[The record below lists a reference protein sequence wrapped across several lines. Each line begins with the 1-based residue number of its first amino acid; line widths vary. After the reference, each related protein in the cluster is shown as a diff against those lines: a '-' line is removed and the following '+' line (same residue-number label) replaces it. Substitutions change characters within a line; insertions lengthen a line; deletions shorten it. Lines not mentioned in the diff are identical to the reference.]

1 MISNE
6 NIDSKCIDKSY
17 FVPIYNTAPGFP
29 KWFLD
34 LTEKEIATLKKNI
47 ESVIRVSYKHGG
59 ATIKSF
65 YGADGSEGS
74 YSSRFLVYNQQKDPY
89 DNAVVKTKT
98 PDGRTTHWVPEVQ
111 K

>member
-34 LTEKEIATLKKNI
+34 LTEKEIMEKDMLISKYFKKSLLN
-47 ESVIRVSYKHGG
+47 K
-59 ATIKSF
+59 
-65 YGADGSEGS
+65 
-74 YSSRFLVYNQQKDPY
+74 
-89 DNAVVKTKT
+89 
-98 PDGRTTHWVPEVQ
+98 
-111 K
+111 